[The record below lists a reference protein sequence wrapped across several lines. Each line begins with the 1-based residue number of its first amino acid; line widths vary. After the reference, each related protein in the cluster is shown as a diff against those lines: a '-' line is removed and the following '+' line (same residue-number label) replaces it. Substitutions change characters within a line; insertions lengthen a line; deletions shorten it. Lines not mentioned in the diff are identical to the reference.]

1 MASYFSTERMNLME
15 AYRRENYSGY
25 ESLLGDFVQTNDFL
39 RTAVVLPSNH
49 GAEHRTLMAKTL
61 GEGSVRAANAAIKR
75 MASKTETKSEPL
87 ISYEGDSEVDQLILA
102 SAPDPAAARMSE
114 DALNLT
120 GFSNGFNRV
129 LVYGEKK
136 TAEGFDGLQA
146 RRNKLS
152 QKYVYDM
159 GGSSNLC
166 SAYLCEFG
174 ENALALRYLP
184 GSVPGIDSRDMGLQK
199 VTVDSEGGYFWAWV
213 NHYSINFGLS
223 QRLEQ
228 NLQRICNIDVTSIDA
243 KTLFKTIIKA
253 KNSLLYRGR
262 NAFLYVNSDV
272 KTAIET
278 AMLDLVQAQ
287 LKIVDIEGYGPVQM
301 FAQIPI
307 MQMDA
312 LESNETKVS

>member
-1 MASYFSTERMNLME
+1 MATYFSTERMNLME
-15 AYRRENYSGY
+15 AYRRENYEGY
-25 ESLLGDFVQTNDFL
+25 ESLIGDFVQTNDFM
-39 RTAVVLPSNH
+39 RVAAVLPSNH
-49 GAEHRTLMAKTL
+49 GAEHRTLMAKSL
-61 GEGSVRAANAAIKR
+61 GEGSVRSANSAIKR
-75 MASKTETKSEPL
+75 MASKTELKSEPL
-87 ISYEGDSEVDQLILA
+87 ISYEGDSEVDELILA
-102 SAPDPAAARMSE
+102 SAPDPAKARMSE

-120 GFSNGFNRV
+120 GFSNGFNKV
-129 LVYGEKK
+129 LVYGTKA
-136 TAEGFDGLQA
+136 TAGGFDGLQA
-146 RRNKLS
+146 RRNKLA

-174 ENALALRYLP
+174 ENALSLRYLP
-184 GSVPGIDSRDMGLQK
+184 GSAPGLTSSDRGLQK
-199 VTVDSEGGYFWAWV
+199 VTVDNEGGYFWAWV
-213 NHYSINFGLS
+213 NHYAINFGIS

-228 NLQRICNIDVTSIDA
+228 NLQRICNIDTSSINA
-243 KTLFKTIIKA
+243 KELFKTIIKA

-262 NAFLYVNSDV
+262 NAFMFVNSDV

-312 LESNETKVS
+312 IASNESKVS